1 MAKRARHRG
10 ARARAARLLGVDDEL
25 SLVLL
30 RLVQAHAVELDLVCH
45 LTLREQPVAVDV
57 GERVDLQDPGGRA
70 NGGIMRCEGC
80 RRRRRGEWHLTSV

>member
-1 MAKRARHRG
+1 
-10 ARARAARLLGVDDEL
+10 
-25 SLVLL
+25 
-30 RLVQAHAVELDLVCH
+30 VELDLVCH